1 MTPVV
6 PEPRQEGPTLGE
18 TVREL
23 RLGAHASIEELA
35 DATRIQKKYLL
46 ALEADSHK
54 DLPDPTYVRHFL
66 KAIAETLGG
75 DPQALI
81 ARYRPP
87 EEEPAL
93 TPPAPPSALAFLV
106 PTKLVARAGVVA
118 LVLLVLALLGFQ
130 ARAIIAP
137 PELVVDTPADAQTL
151 TEPVVRVS
159 GSVRGR
165 NAEVRIND
173 ERVYP
178 DAQGN
183 FSLEIDLRQ
192 GVNLIKIAA
201 KKPRSAEVAVYRQVV
216 IQAAAPT
223 PTSTPAR

>member
-1 MTPVV
+1 M
-6 PEPRQEGPTLGE
+6 EGPTLGE
-18 TVREL
+18 SVRGL
-23 RLGAHASIEELA
+23 RLAAHASIEELA
-35 DATRIQKKYLL
+35 EATRIQKKYLL

-66 KAIAETLGG
+66 KAVAEALGG
-75 DPQALI
+75 DPEELL
-81 ARYRPP
+81 ARYRP
-87 EEEPAL
+87 ADDGATL
-93 TPPAPPSALAFLV
+93 APPAPPSAWAFLV
-106 PTKLVARAGVVA
+106 PSKLLARAGVVA
-118 LVLLVLALLGFQ
+118 LVLLVLLLLALQ
-130 ARAIIAP
+130 ARAIISP

-151 TEPVVRVS
+151 TEPVVRVT

-178 DAQGN
+178 DAEGR

-201 KKPRSAEVAVYRQVV
+201 KKPRSGEVVVYRQVV
-216 IQAAAPT
+216 IPAAAPT
-223 PTSTPAR
+223 PTSTPSR